1 MGRVFFSLY
10 GLILATLVGAGF
22 ILDQLVGATDEDA
35 LHPAEWVATDFAAA
49 QASQLPYTT
58 AEGWTLERLSGADLT
73 NNQTLSELINKK
85 SLAIISVDSASG
97 IYYRDVLRYFA
108 DGQIIHLRYA
118 VPHAPEP
125 WQYRAILLVVYL
137 IIGLAVFSWLWPLMR
152 DLRRLALQT
161 QQLDFAE
168 AFCGLTLKKTSPLYA
183 LSDAFCTM
191 SQRLG
196 SVLASYKEMTYAVSH
211 ELRTPL
217 ARMKFALT
225 MAQDQMASCNLPD
238 NVQEQWQSLWL
249 DVNEMDALVNQLL
262 NYASFEQENRTL
274 QLQTENIHDFLA
286 DLVQRARKANPQLNI
301 SLHCEACLQV
311 AADWQ
316 LMERVM
322 LNLLE
327 NAARFAAHSIEVR
340 AATADGL
347 IVVSVSDDGPGVPSC
362 DQARV
367 FESFVRLSNPQNS
380 SKRGFGLG
388 LAIVKRLMR
397 WHAGDVSLSTTPGGG
412 ACFTLHWPQSE
423 PHRAGRLSEAQKH

>member
-35 LHPAEWVATDFAAA
+35 LHPAERVATDLAASHS
-49 QASQLPYTT
+49 SQLPYTT

-73 NNQTLSELINKK
+73 DNQTLSELKTKK
-85 SLAIISVDSASG
+85 SLAVASVDSPSG
-97 IYYRDVLRYFA
+97 IYYRDVFRYFA
-108 DGQIIHLRYA
+108 DNHIIHLRYA

-137 IIGLAVFSWLWPLMR
+137 FIGLAVFSWLWPLMR

-168 AFCGLTLKKTSPLYA
+168 AFCGLTLKKTSPLFA
-183 LSDAFCTM
+183 LSEAFCGM

-225 MAQDQMASCNLPD
+225 MAQDQMANCAVPR

-262 NYASFEQENRTL
+262 NYASFEQENRAL
-274 QLQTENIHDFLA
+274 QVQTENMQDFLA
-286 DLVQRARKANPQLNI
+286 DLVQRARKASPHLTI
-301 SLHCEACLQV
+301 SLHCEPCVQV

-322 LNLLE
+322 INLLE
-327 NAARFAAHSIEVR
+327 NAARFAATCIEVR
-340 AATADGL
+340 ATTPGEL
-347 IVVSVSDDGPGVPSC
+347 IVVSVSDDGPGVPSSE
-362 DQARV
+362 QARV

-380 SKRGFGLG
+380 SQRGFGLG

-397 WHAGDVSLSTTPGGG
+397 WHGGDVSLSAAAAGG
-412 ACFTLHWPQSE
+412 ACFTLHWPRGNGLADAAEQPQS
-423 PHRAGRLSEAQKH
+423 

>member
-35 LHPAEWVATDFAAA
+35 LQPAEIIATDFAAT
-49 QASQLPYTT
+49 QMTQLPFTN
-58 AEGWTLERLSGADLT
+58 ADGWVLERLSGSDIT
-73 NNQTLSELINKK
+73 NNQTLDDLKNKK
-85 SLAIISVDSASG
+85 SLAIASLDNTTS
-97 IYYRDVLRYFA
+97 IYYRDVFRYFS
-108 DGQIIHLRYA
+108 DQQIIHLRYA
-118 VPHAPEP
+118 VPHPPEP

-152 DLRRLALQT
+152 DLRKLALQT

-168 AFCGLTLKKTSPLYA
+168 AFCGLTLKKSSPLFA
-183 LSDAFCTM
+183 LSEAFCSM
-191 SQRLG
+191 SLRLR

-225 MAQDQMASCNLPD
+225 MAQDQMASCEVPR

-262 NYASFEQENRTL
+262 NYASFEQENRAL
-274 QLQTENIHDFLA
+274 QVQTENMQDFLA
-286 DLVQRARKANPQLNI
+286 DLVQRVNKANPHLSF
-301 SLHCEACLQV
+301 SLLCDPCVQV

-327 NAARFAAHSIEVR
+327 NAARFAATRIEVN
-340 AATADGL
+340 ASTPGEL
-347 IVVSVSDDGPGVPSC
+347 IVVTVTDDGPGVPSSE
-362 DQARV
+362 QARV
-367 FESFVRLSNPQNS
+367 FESFVRLSNAQNS

-397 WHAGDVSLSTTPGGG
+397 WHAGDVTLSTAASGG
-412 ACFTLHWPQSE
+412 ACFTLHWPRGVPLHE
-423 PHRAGRLSEAQKH
+423 IE